1 MPYVPKVR
9 PRLNGPVSAHIR
21 ARLVADT
28 PVRRSCD
35 VFLGMPFNIVQYS
48 LLTHLLA
55 DFTGLKPG
63 EFVYSMGHY
72 HIYLNHIDA
81 ASEQL
86 TRIPTEYPTLQIK
99 SRPPKDDD
107 LSDYN
112 MEDIVLLNYKPQ
124 GKITAVMA
132 V

>member
-1 MPYVPKVR
+1 MYKHFVTR
-9 PRLNGPVSAHIR
+9 FNWNCSWLFAYLTN
-21 ARLVADT
+21 D
-28 PVRRSCD
+28 
-35 VFLGMPFNIVQYS
+35 LGLGSPFNIVQYS

-72 HIYLNHIDA
+72 HIYLNHVDA
-81 ASEQL
+81 LKEQI

-99 SRPPKDDD
+99 SRPPKDGDI
-107 LSDYN
+107 SDYN
-112 MEDIVLLNYKPQ
+112 MEDVVLLNYKPQ
-124 GKITAVMA
+124 GKLKMDMA